1 MQFSL
6 LLHCFLNR
14 MGLTRKGRF
23 LRYWAALHLRAA
35 LVYELL
41 SLMCEVAPSD
51 WIGLQ
56 RVHLLDAHYLLLD
69 HLVLVESMLD
79 LLRVARREAELFGL
93 AEVVVRQTIEVHL
106 VELL

>member
-1 MQFSL
+1 M
-6 LLHCFLNR
+6 
-14 MGLTRKGRF
+14 
-23 LRYWAALHLRAA
+23 
-35 LVYELL
+35 
-41 SLMCEVAPSD
+41 
-51 WIGLQ
+51 
-56 RVHLLDAHYLLLD
+56 HLLDVHYLLLD